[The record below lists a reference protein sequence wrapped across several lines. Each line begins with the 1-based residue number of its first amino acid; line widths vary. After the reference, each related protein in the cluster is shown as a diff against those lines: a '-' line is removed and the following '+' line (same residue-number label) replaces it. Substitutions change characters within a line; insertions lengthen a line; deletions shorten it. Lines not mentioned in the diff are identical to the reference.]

1 MAFQVE
7 ARNVAVKFF
16 ARDRGRAEH
25 RAQSV
30 HDVGVGMD
38 PRGYYVL
45 RVARLALEPEL
56 RVAFDVVLG
65 DEM

>member
-1 MAFQVE
+1 
-7 ARNVAVKFF
+7 
-16 ARDRGRAEH
+16 
-25 RAQSV
+25 
-30 HDVGVGMD
+30 MD